1 MKKRILCTIMSVS
14 MVASLLAGCGSG
26 NGSGNGA
33 QNNSSDTPSTEA
45 GTSADAG
52 TSTDAGTDEGT
63 SSDDPYATYAGTT
76 ISVAAIETAYGSE
89 MWQEVADA
97 FTAETGIAVDLT
109 TDKNLEDVIGPSMQ
123 GGEYP
128 DVIHLATGR
137 EAGLTEQFIKDN
149 MIADITDVLSMTVPG
164 ETAAVSDKIAGGF
177 TETSLT
183 NPYGDGKTYLAP
195 MFYSPCGLFYNAG
208 LLEEKGWEVP
218 TTWDEMWELGDKA
231 KEEDIYLFT
240 YPTTGYFDAFL
251 YALMYSVGGPEFF
264 DKATHYEEGIWE
276 TPEAQTCFDIIA
288 KLASYTNPTT
298 PAQANDQDFTQNQQL
313 VLDNKAIFM
322 PNGTWIVGEMA
333 EAPRADGFKWGM
345 TALPA
350 VEKGG
355 DSYSYTWFEQAWI
368 PSGAENQDAAKLFV
382 AFLYSDAACEIF
394 AKSGAIQPVLGIA
407 DKLEG
412 DNVMFY
418 SIYDNGA
425 KAAMGNFAAFD
436 AIPGIEVRTV
446 FLDPVNSLVSGN
458 MTEDE
463 WIASVI
469 SASDQMRENLK

>member
-1 MKKRILCTIMSVS
+1 MKKKLLSALLCVA
-14 MVASLLAGCGSG
+14 MVASLVVGCG
-26 NGSGNGA
+26 GSNETA
-33 QNNSSDTPSTEA
+33 TEA
-45 GTSADAG
+45 PAATEDATS
-52 TSTDAGTDEGT
+52 EE
-63 SSDDPYATYAGTT
+63 ATAEEVT
-76 ISVAAIETAYGSE
+76 IKVAAIETAYGSD
-89 MWQEVADA
+89 MWTQVCEA
-97 FTAETGIAVDLT
+97 FTAETGIKVELT

-137 EAGLTEQFIKDN
+137 EAALTEQFIKGN

-164 ETAAVSDKIAGGF
+164 EDAVVSDKIAGGF

-195 MFYSPCGLFYNAG
+195 MFYSPCGLFYNAT
-208 LLEEKGWEVP
+208 LLEENGWSVP

-231 KEEDIYLFT
+231 LEQGIYLFT
-240 YPTTGYFDAFL
+240 YPTTGYFDAFF

-264 DKATHYEEGIWE
+264 TAATNYEEGIWE
-276 TPEAQTCFDIIA
+276 TEEAQTCFEIVA
-288 KLASYTNPTT
+288 KLATYTNPIT

-333 EAPRADGFKWGM
+333 EAPRADGFTWGM

-350 VEKGG
+350 VEAGG
-355 DSYSYTWFEQAWI
+355 DGYSYTWFEQAWI
-368 PSGAENQDAAKLFV
+368 PSGAENIDAAKQFV
-382 AFLYSDAACEIF
+382 AFLYSDVACEIF
-394 AKSGAIQPVLGIA
+394 AAAGAIQPVLGIA

-425 KAAMGNFAAFD
+425 KAAMGNFAAYESV
-436 AIPGIEVRTV
+436 AGLGTVREV
-446 FLDPVNSLVSGN
+446 FFDPVNSLVSGDLT
-458 MTEDE
+458 MED
-463 WIASVI
+463 WIASI
-469 SASDQMRENLK
+469 IPASDQMRANLK